1 MKINIE
7 LPSKE
12 ASSYNVYINEE
23 FKINLKSKVAIVT
36 NETIANLHLNA
47 LLSMLNL
54 KEYTLILI
62 PDGEIYKNYETIELI
77 LEKLFLDKFDRSSTI
92 LAFGGGVVGDMSGF
106 AASIYQRGIEF
117 IQIPTTL
124 LAQVDSSVGG
134 KTGINN
140 KFGKNLIGSFHQPSA
155 VYCQTKFLKTLP
167 KREFNAGLAE
177 VIKMAITFDERFF
190 LWLEGNLLDNEQDLE
205 ECIKRSIKLKA
216 DIVSKDEKEQGI
228 RAALNYGHTFAH
240 VIENETNYNTFLHGE
255 AVSMG
260 IIMANKLALSLG
272 ILDISKYE
280 RIKKLLEKFNLPTSY
295 KIKSTTSFYEA
306 FFLDKKSKNSKI
318 TFVLPRG
325 IGKFAFYDDIPKES
339 ILYTLKEFSDE

>member
-12 ASSYNVYINEE
+12 ASSYNVYINEK
-23 FKINLKSKVAIVT
+23 FKLNLKSKVAIVT

-205 ECIKRSIKLKA
+205 ECIKKSINLKA

>member
-23 FKINLKSKVAIVT
+23 ILLNLKSKVAIIT
-36 NETIANLHLNA
+36 NETIANLHLNT
-47 LLSMLNL
+47 LLSMLSL
-54 KEYTLILI
+54 KEYIIIKI
-62 PDGEIYKNYETIELI
+62 PDGERYKNYKTIELI
-77 LEKLFLDKFDRSSTI
+77 LEKLFLAKFDRHSTI

-106 AASIYQRGIEF
+106 AASIYQRGIDF

-140 KFGKNLIGSFHQPSA
+140 KFGKNLIGSFHQPKA
-155 VYCQTKFLKTLP
+155 VFCQTEFLKTLP
-167 KREFNAGLAE
+167 EREFNAGLAE

-190 LWLEGNLLDNEQDLE
+190 LWLEGNDLKDEQNLE
-205 ECIKRSIKLKA
+205 ECIQKSIKLKA
-216 DIVSKDEKEQGI
+216 KIVSKDEKEQGI

-240 VIENETNYNTFLHGE
+240 VIENETNYDKFLHGE

-260 IIMANKLALSLG
+260 MIMANKLALTLG
-272 ILDISKYE
+272 ILDISKFE
-280 RIKKLLEKFNLPTSY
+280 RIKNLLEKFNLPTFY
-295 KIKSTTSFYEA
+295 KIHSSLKFYEA

-325 IGKFAFYDDIPKES
+325 IGKFAFYDDIPKDDV
-339 ILYTLKEFSDE
+339 LRVLKEFGDD

>member
-205 ECIKRSIKLKA
+205 ECIKKSIKLKA

>member
-23 FKINLKSKVAIVT
+23 FKLNLKSKVAIVT